1 MNPGALPCN
10 LCQKDTYAPAVA
22 LTSCLSCGRGYLSP
36 QGSDAASACQVPQQP
51 NSDHLVE
58 FQVTLSYS
66 SAAFTLQL
74 QDKFTRAITTVA
86 KTGCKCEIRNEDVSI
101 TRISDSS
108 RRVHVRS
115 RRLQGTAESIYVDVS
130 IRVQNIDTGNLLV
143 ENRYLTK
150 DAMNKELAMEGV
162 NPITEVTISPVLK
175 TYDTSSVSTEP
186 ALSKTAIAEIVV
198 ALMITAILFM
208 CITYYNVK
216 NRKNVNVDLMPVE
229 EVRQQEGE
237 ENHCMYIT
245 DSLRLMREEEEAR
258 KKREEEDTL

>member
-1 MNPGALPCN
+1 
-10 LCQKDTYAPAVA
+10 
-22 LTSCLSCGRGYLSP
+22 
-36 QGSDAASACQVPQQP
+36 
-51 NSDHLVE
+51 
-58 FQVTLSYS
+58 
-66 SAAFTLQL
+66 
-74 QDKFTRAITTVA
+74 
-86 KTGCKCEIRNEDVSI
+86 
-101 TRISDSS
+101 
-108 RRVHVRS
+108 
-115 RRLQGTAESIYVDVS
+115 LQGTAESIYVDVS

-186 ALSKTAIAEIVV
+186 ALSETAIAEIVV